1 MQAKEIIAKMTTV
14 FDSITAINE
23 DMKLLKEEA
32 KASGM
37 DGAILSTIA
46 KSISDGKSGKLRGK
60 YENTLDLLDQLD
72 D

>member
-1 MQAKEIIAKMTTV
+1 MQAKEIVAKMTDV

-32 KASGM
+32 KASGV
-37 DGAILSTIA
+37 DGAILATIA
-46 KSISDGKSGKLRGK
+46 KAISDGKSGKLRGK
-60 YENTLDLLDQLD
+60 YEETLDFMDKLD